1 MSTTPTPPAA
11 IELHS
16 LSKTYTRRQK
26 PAVEAVKSLDLVIP
40 KGEIFGFLGANGAGK
55 TTTIKMICGL
65 IIPTTGQVRVNGIDM
80 LRRRSAA
87 VQQIGAVLEGTRNV
101 YWRLSAWHNLLYF
114 GHLKG
119 CAGKTLK
126 VRAEQLLRELDLWER
141 RNDVLLTFSRGMQ
154 QKVAI
159 ACALIAD
166 PSIVLLDEPTLG
178 LDVQAALTVKEW
190 VSRLAHEQGKTVL
203 LTTHQLDMAQALCD
217 TVGIMRQGKLITHGP
232 LTELLHLFQQ
242 DYYQVR
248 LQGHIQ
254 PHQAEQWP
262 ALKMTQEEN
271 GETLLTGP
279 IADQAGLY
287 TYLQQM
293 QDLGLH
299 LLSVNRVEPG
309 LEDVFLQL
317 HTADEKG
324 TQSENRSISYI

>member
-1 MSTTPTPPAA
+1 MSTIPTPLVA
-11 IELHS
+11 IELRS

-26 PAVEAVKSLDLVIP
+26 PAVEAVKTLDLVIP

-65 IIPTTGQVRVNGIDM
+65 IIPTTGQVYVNGIDM
-80 LRRRSAA
+80 LRKRGAA
-87 VQQIGAVLEGTRNV
+87 VQHIGAVLEGTRNV

-119 CAGKTLK
+119 CAGKALK

-141 RNDVLLTFSRGMQ
+141 RNDILLTFSRGMQ

-166 PSIVLLDEPTLG
+166 PPIVLLDEPTLG

-190 VSRLAHEQGKTVL
+190 VRRLAHEQGKTVL
-203 LTTHQLDMAQALCD
+203 LTTHQLDMAQELCD

-232 LTELLHLFQQ
+232 LTELLHLFQR

-248 LQGHIQ
+248 FQGSIP
-254 PHQAEQWP
+254 PHLAGQWP
-262 ALKMTQEEN
+262 ALNVTQEN

-279 IADQAGLY
+279 ITDQAQLY
-287 TYLQQM
+287 IYIQQM
-293 QDLGLH
+293 QTLGLP

-317 HTADEKG
+317 HSADGKG
-324 TQSENRSISYI
+324 TQSENRPVSYV